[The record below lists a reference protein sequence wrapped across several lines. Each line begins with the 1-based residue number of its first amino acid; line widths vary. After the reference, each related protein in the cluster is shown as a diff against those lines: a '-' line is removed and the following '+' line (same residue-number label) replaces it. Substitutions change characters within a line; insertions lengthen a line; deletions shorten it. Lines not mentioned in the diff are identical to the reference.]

1 MINITFPKLPSG
13 VRTMVRVVES
23 AHLGLKTSKGILEP
37 SSMGHS
43 HGAMVT
49 AVLDQG
55 IGFSAT
61 ADLSPGGLQN
71 AADQAYL
78 LAKLTAHTE
87 LYTGMRQDDILASPK
102 EKFQWSTAIK
112 RVNRDRRPWMELLRD
127 EANSIKKTSDLVFWE
142 VGLTEDI
149 SEHFIWIDGELI
161 SDQKF
166 MHLMPYSNAT
176 VCVAGVTQ
184 TRHLGGYS
192 SQWCRQGGD
201 DAFENIAFQGSLKR
215 AFDEAMALACAPPCP
230 SLRGALILMPD
241 QMLMQIHESIGH
253 PLELD
258 RILGDE
264 RNYAGTSF
272 VTLDMFGSYQY
283 GSQHLTVRF
292 DPGTSDLT
300 RNEFASYACDDM
312 GSQAENRILID
323 RGTLIRPLG
332 GRLSAK
338 RAEKQGYPLDFVANA
353 RASGWDRPPID
364 RMANINIDP
373 GTASLNELV
382 SSVDHGV
389 LMTTNTSWSIDD
401 SRNKFQFGCELGYEI
416 RAGQIAGL
424 VRNPGYRG
432 VSASF
437 WKSLSMVGDS
447 STFEVMGTPNCGKGE
462 PNQGARV
469 GHASPACRFDNV
481 EIFSTAS

>member
-1 MINITFPKLPSG
+1 
-13 VRTMVRVVES
+13 MVRIVES

-37 SSMGHS
+37 AAMAHS

-49 AVLDQG
+49 AVIDSG

-61 ADLSPGGLQN
+61 ADLSPEGLQLAANN
-71 AADQAYL
+71 AYS
-78 LAKLTAHTE
+78 LAQLAARTG
-87 LYTGMRQDDILASPK
+87 LYTGLQRDDLLSKP
-102 EKFQWSTAIK
+102 AITS
-112 RVNRDRRPWMELLRD
+112 RWRTPITQVSRNRRPWMNLLLQ
-127 EANSIKKTSDLVFWE
+127 EANSIQKSSDVVYWE
-142 VGLTEDI
+142 VGITEDI
-149 SEHFIWIDGELI
+149 SEHFIWIDGELVG
-161 SDQKF
+161 DQKF

-176 VCVAGVTQ
+176 VCVEGVTQ
-184 TRHLGGYS
+184 SRHLGGYS
-192 SQWCRQGGD
+192 SQWCQQGAD
-201 DAFENIAFQGSLKR
+201 DAFENIGFQGSLKR
-215 AFDEAMALACAPPCP
+215 AVDDAIALANAPECP
-230 SLRGALILMPD
+230 NLRGELILMPD

-283 GSQHLTVRF
+283 GSEHLTVRF
-292 DPGTSDLT
+292 DPGTSEVT

-312 GSQAENRILID
+312 GTPAENKILID
-323 RGTLIRPLG
+323 HGTLVRPLG

-338 RAEKQGYPLDFVANA
+338 RAEKQGYLLDFVANA

-373 GTASLNELV
+373 GDASLRDLIG
-382 SSVDHGV
+382 SIDHGV
-389 LMTTNTSWSIDD
+389 LMTTNVSWSIDD

-416 RAGQIAGL
+416 RAGQIVGQ

-437 WKSLSMVGDS
+437 WQSLSMVGDR
-447 STFEVMGTPNCGKGE
+447 STYEVLGTPNCGKGE

-469 GHASPACRFDNV
+469 GHASPACRFDDV
-481 EIFSTAS
+481 EIFSSAS

>member
-1 MINITFPKLPSG
+1 
-13 VRTMVRVVES
+13 
-23 AHLGLKTSKGILEP
+23 
-37 SSMGHS
+37 MGQS

-49 AVLDQG
+49 AVIDQG

-61 ADLSPGGLQN
+61 ADLSPEGLQQ
-71 AADQAYL
+71 AADHAYA
-78 LAKLTAHTE
+78 LAQLTRRTG
-87 LYTGMRQDDILASPK
+87 LYADLTQDDILAKPAK
-102 EKFQWSTAIK
+102 TFQWQTAIEHIS
-112 RVNRDRRPWMELLRD
+112 RNRRPWMDFLQD
-127 EANSIKKTSDLVFWE
+127 EANSIKSTSELVYWE

-149 SEHFIWIDGELI
+149 SEHTIWIDGELI

-166 MHLMPYSNAT
+166 VHLMPYTAAT
-176 VCVAGVTQ
+176 VCVNGITQ
-184 TRHLGGYS
+184 TRHLGGHS
-192 SQWCRQGGD
+192 SPWCQQGGD
-201 DAFENIAFQGSLKR
+201 DALERMDIQGSLAR
-215 AFDEAMALACAPPCP
+215 AFEDALALAKASPCP
-230 SLRGALILMPD
+230 TMRGALILMPD

-272 VTLDMFGSYQY
+272 VSLDMFGSYQY
-283 GSQHLTVRF
+283 GSEHLTVRF
-292 DPGTSDLT
+292 DPGTNPET

-312 GSQAENRILID
+312 GSQAENKILID
-323 RGTLIRPLG
+323 RGRLVRPLG

-338 RAEKQGYPLDFVANA
+338 RAHKRGYPVDFVANA

-373 GTASLNELV
+373 GTASFEDLIR
-382 SSVDHGV
+382 SVDHGV
-389 LMTTNTSWSIDD
+389 LMTTNVSWSIDD

-416 RAGQIAGL
+416 RSGKVQGL

-437 WKSLSMVGDS
+437 WKSLSMVGDT
-447 STFEVMGTPNCGKGE
+447 STFAVLGTPNCGKGE

-469 GHASPACRFDNV
+469 GHASPACRFEDV

>member
-1 MINITFPKLPSG
+1 
-13 VRTMVRVVES
+13 MVRVVES

-37 SSMGHS
+37 SSLGHS

-49 AVLDQG
+49 AVVDQG

-61 ADLSPGGLQN
+61 ADLSPAGLQH
-71 AADQAYL
+71 AADHAYL
-78 LAKLTAHTE
+78 LAQLTSRTG
-87 LYTGMRQDDILASPK
+87 LYAGMAKDDILLKPSASL
-102 EKFQWSTAIK
+102 QWRTPIAHVS
-112 RVNRDRRPWMELLRD
+112 RDRRPWMDLLRD
-127 EANSIKKTSDLVFWE
+127 EANSLRKTSGLVYWE

-166 MHLMPYSNAT
+166 MYLMPYSTAT
-176 VCVAGVTQ
+176 VCVKGVTQ

-192 SQWCRQGGD
+192 SQWCQQGGD
-201 DAFENIAFQGSLKR
+201 DAFESMGFKSSLKR
-215 AFDEAMALACAPPCP
+215 AFDDAMALAHAPSCP
-230 SLRGALILMPD
+230 ALRGELILMPD

-272 VTLDMFGSYQY
+272 VSLDMFGSYQY
-283 GSQHLTVRF
+283 GSEHLTVRF
-292 DPGTSDLT
+292 DPGTNATT

-312 GSQAENRILID
+312 GSQADNKILID
-323 RGTLIRPLG
+323 RGQLVRPLG

-338 RAEKQGYPLDFVANA
+338 RAAKLGYPLDFVANA

-373 GTASLNELV
+373 GSASFNDLI

-389 LMTTNTSWSIDD
+389 LMTTNVSWSIDD

-416 RAGQIAGL
+416 RAGQIVGL

-437 WKSLSMVGDS
+437 WRSLSMVGDA
-447 STFEVMGTPNCGKGE
+447 STFEVLGTPNCGKGE

-469 GHASPACRFDNV
+469 GHASPACRFNNV